1 MELILINL
9 VAVVRPLAAMRYGEQ
24 FYELFA
30 IGLFGALMLSL
41 LANSAI
47 SKSLRLSLIDG
58 LIVAFTIWGIAT
70 SCIYYKGVVIGDVAK
85 LLIPMLSYIVV
96 KNVVQDTG
104 QYRRLLLWMI
114 AGFSVP
120 TLISG
125 ALILA
130 GDPESIWYTAYYTGL
145 PRWQGVYS
153 GSHSLGH
160 SMTLFLITLALYVS
174 VEGNGV
180 RQARVRLSTKAIFG
194 ILAVVA
200 LYCLYMSH
208 VRSALLGLLTFAAI
222 FLNFY
227 NRKALLA
234 VTATLVVVA
243 AMTVPFWLPA
253 LLPEL
258 ELRSRGIEVDDMDL
272 GSGRPRM
279 WLNDIMVF
287 YERPIDQQ
295 LAGAGIGNRV
305 GEDGVVRGHNDWLEM
320 LTQTG
325 VVGFSLFAALQFAIL
340 RRILRMEGKD
350 KWAFFALFAA
360 VSLMMLVSNA
370 YAWRIQVSQIYYMI
384 LAFIEIP
391 RPRPKVGDAEIR
403 ATTNAA

>member
-1 MELILINL
+1 MELLLIYL

-30 IGLFGALMLSL
+30 IGLFGVLMLSL
-41 LANSAI
+41 IANSAV

-70 SCIYYKGVVIGDVAK
+70 SCIYYEGVAIGEVAK
-85 LLIPMLSYIVV
+85 LLIPLLSYIAA
-96 KNVVQDTG
+96 KNVIQNTG

-114 AGFSVP
+114 VGFSVP
-120 TLISG
+120 TLMSG

-130 GDPESIWYTAYYTGL
+130 GDPDSIQQIRYWTSLA
-145 PRWQGVYS
+145 RWQGVYS
-153 GSHSLGH
+153 GAHSLGH

-174 VEGNGV
+174 IEGNGV
-180 RQARVRLSTKAIFG
+180 RKPRVRLPTKVVFG
-194 ILAVVA
+194 FLAAVA
-200 LYCLYMSH
+200 LYCLYMSA
-208 VRSALLGLLTFAAI
+208 VRSALLGLLTFTVI
-222 FLNFY
+222 FLYFN

-243 AMTVPFWLPA
+243 SLTVPFWLPA
-253 LLPEL
+253 LLPEIDM
-258 ELRSRGIEVDDMDL
+258 RNRGIEVDDMSL
-272 GSGRPRM
+272 GSGRPRI
-279 WLNDIMVF
+279 WLNDITVF
-287 YERPIDQQ
+287 YERPIDEQ
-295 LAGAGIGNRV
+295 LAGAGIGNRYQ
-305 GEDGVVRGHNDWLEM
+305 EDSEVRGHNDWLEM

-325 VVGFSLFAALQFAIL
+325 IVGFLLFAALQFAIL

-370 YAWRIQVSQIYYMI
+370 YAWRIQVSQLYYMI
-384 LAFIEIP
+384 LAFIELPMSRSIKDN
-391 RPRPKVGDAEIR
+391 RV
-403 ATTNAA
+403 T